1 MTLQLRL
8 CQLWPRGE
16 LFQANAWVLRTCPPL
31 FFFLQ
36 HFLTL
41 ELQEAPGSPY
51 IFSLLALES
60 ATSLGSPSYDRETG
74 NNTPV
79 TIACDR
85 FLLGGEGTTQN
96 NFHIFKGLF

>member
-1 MTLQLRL
+1 M
-8 CQLWPRGE
+8 
-16 LFQANAWVLRTCPPL
+16 PPCF

-36 HFLTL
+36 HFLSL

-60 ATSLGSPSYDRETG
+60 ATSLGSPSHDRETG

-79 TIACDR
+79 TIACDQ
-85 FLLGGEGTTQN
+85 FLLGGEGTAQN